1 MRDILK
7 KQPPIFWAAAI
18 FLLLVLAMALA
29 PGLFTSYDPI
39 AQDMKSLLQKPSSA
53 HWFGTD
59 NLGRDIF
66 ARVVYGARLDLAI
79 GFFAMLVPAVFGT
92 VVGLTAGYYG
102 KSIDAVI
109 MRILDIFTAF
119 PLMVLVIAIV
129 AILGSGIRNLFIAI
143 WLVGWREYAKLVRS
157 EVLVAKSS
165 EYISAAR
172 TLGYSNARIMFRHI
186 LPNVVNSAFIYA
198 ISDIMLCMLM
208 GASLSF
214 LGLGVPTPTP
224 EWGAIISE
232 GKSFLTTSWWIAAF
246 PGLMLA
252 LTGISISL
260 VGEGISKRHAE
271 CAWDSI
277 SGRER
282 KTENGGSFVGSK
294 KSSHGFYNGGADRA
308 GGQ

>member
-79 GFFAMLVPAVFGT
+79 GFFAMLVPADFGT

-102 KSIDAVI
+102 KKIDAVI

-260 VGEGISKRHAE
+260 VGEGISKRLQ
-271 CAWDSI
+271 
-277 SGRER
+277 
-282 KTENGGSFVGSK
+282 KNG
-294 KSSHGFYNGGADRA
+294 
-308 GGQ
+308 